1 MKVFYFFIFS
11 VERPSPKKG
20 IFNFD
25 FDIGPVA
32 RTAIDF
38 ARRNKNLIGLAALGT
53 GAAIGA
59 GTLLYKNRK
68 KIARGA
74 KKLFKNT
81 VDAISYP
88 FSKFFNSSKSPKK
101 RRKMSNENQEMKP
114 LSPHEPLLPVDP
126 LPSSPPASQ
135 PVLRELDEYG
145 SPSPI
150 TIAEALGE
158 EPSEDKVFYAVS
170 PANTGEK
177 YPVIEARTISSNLV
191 PVRGNSKVMRCL
203 NCKTFV
209 SASKPHTAEECAARK
224 LKEITSTSSTKK
236 RRRKVDKDLLKN
248 FRMLERKSDAV
259 AAKGAVI
266 SKKAQALIK
275 KFNKKSK
282 KTSPTI
288 PKQVMSFLDY
298 VCKKF

>member
-11 VERPSPKKG
+11 VEQPSPKKG

-59 GTLLYKNRK
+59 GTLLYKNRE

-88 FSKFFNSSKSPKK
+88 FSNFFNSSKK
-101 RRKMSNENQEMKP
+101 RRKMSNESQEIKP
-114 LSPHEPLLPVDP
+114 LSPEVNEAKPILPP
-126 LPSSPPASQ
+126 SPPASQ
-135 PVLRELDEYG
+135 QVLKELDEYG
-145 SPSPI
+145 SPSPSPI

-158 EPSEDKVFYAVS
+158 EPSEDKVFYTVPPS
-170 PANTGEK
+170 MTGEK
-177 YPVIEARTISSNLV
+177 YPVIKVGTISSNLV
-191 PVRGNSKVMRCL
+191 PVKGNSKVMRCL

-209 SASKPHTAEECAARK
+209 SATKPHTAEECAARK
-224 LKEITSTSSTKK
+224 FKEIKSTSSTKK
-236 RRRKVDKDLLKN
+236 RRRKVDKELLKN
-248 FRMLERKSDAV
+248 FRILEKKGAAAS
-259 AAKGAVI
+259 AKGAVI
-266 SKKAQALIK
+266 SKKAQALLK
-275 KFNKKSK
+275 KYSKKAKKS
-282 KTSPTI
+282 SPVI
-288 PKQVMSFLDY
+288 PKQIMSFLDSIS
-298 VCKKF
+298 KKF